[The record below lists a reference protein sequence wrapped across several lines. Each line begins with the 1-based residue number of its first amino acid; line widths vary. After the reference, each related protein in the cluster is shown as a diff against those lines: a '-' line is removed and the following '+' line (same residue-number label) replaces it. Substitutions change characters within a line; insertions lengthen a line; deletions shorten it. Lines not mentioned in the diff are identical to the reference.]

1 MRYTAILAA
10 SLAALLALAACT
22 AGNVKSGMVKDCEQ
36 TRDLDL
42 MVSGCTAVI
51 NSGKHSGRNHVA
63 AYNNRGA
70 AYYDLGEPTRAI
82 EDYDQVLRLDPGDD
96 RKYLVYDNR
105 GNAFAELGEHARAI
119 ADYSEAIRLEPDF
132 AKAFSNRGIE
142 YDALGDYIRAIEDLD
157 QALRL
162 DPGDAS
168 YYNNRAFARC
178 HLGQV
183 EPSLE
188 DWMQVV
194 RLAAGAA
201 EVIQGNLRDH
211 GFYKGAINGDF
222 DMASQKALREW
233 TVAGCPTSDE

>member
-22 AGNVKSGMVKDCEQ
+22 AGMMKAGMVEDCAQE
-36 TRDLDL
+36 RDPGLGI
-42 MVSGCTAVI
+42 SGCTAVI
-51 NSGKHSGRNHVA
+51 HSGQWQGKDLA
-63 AYNNRGA
+63 WAYYNRGN
-70 AYYDLGEPTRAI
+70 AYYSLGDYARAIEDHDEALRLDPGNALFYSNRGSAYDELGEYRRAI
-82 EDYDQVLRLDPGDD
+82 EDYDEALRINPGYLDA
-96 RKYLVYDNR
+96 YNNR
-105 GNAFAELGEHARAI
+105 GVAYDHLGEYA
-119 ADYSEAIRLEPDF
+119 
-132 AKAFSNRGIE
+132 
-142 YDALGDYIRAIEDLD
+142 RAIEDFD

-183 EPSLE
+183 EASLD

-194 RLAAGAA
+194 RLGAGAPAA
-201 EVIQGNLRDH
+201 EELQRFMRDV

-222 DMASQKALREW
+222 GPSSQRALREW
-233 TVAGCPTSDE
+233 TVAGCPSPDE